1 MTFTKRRETKLEH
14 FVSNDAQE
22 NADLNDPRWDELK
35 NLKTNEERMKYAM
48 KAFGNKEPGTVLKP
62 SFTFVYL
69 IYKRFMSSDMKI
81 MIIISFFR

>member
-1 MTFTKRRETKLEH
+1 MFTSLIFKVYYSYLFFNISEDDKALLVTFTKRRETKLEH

-48 KAFGNKEPGTVLKP
+48 KAFGNKEPGTRL
-62 SFTFVYL
+62 
-69 IYKRFMSSDMKI
+69 
-81 MIIISFFR
+81 